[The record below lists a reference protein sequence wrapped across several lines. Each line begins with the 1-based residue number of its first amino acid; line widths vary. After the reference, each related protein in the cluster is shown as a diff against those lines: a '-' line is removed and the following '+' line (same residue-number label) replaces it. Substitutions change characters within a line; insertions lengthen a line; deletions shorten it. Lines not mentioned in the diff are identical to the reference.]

1 MTNMTMGHA
10 AFHPYHKIGVG
21 FDRMFHEL
29 DRLMQVG
36 TNTANGG
43 YPPFNLEKTGDAQYR
58 ITMAVAGFTDDEIEL
73 LQKENILTVIGAKI
87 TTVDESTF
95 LHRGIANRSFKR
107 EFVLAD
113 QIEVITAVLK
123 DGMLVIELKQLVVE
137 EHKPKKIPLAK
148 G

>member
-1 MTNMTMGHA
+1 MSKLTMGHA

-21 FDRMFHEL
+21 FDRMFQEL
-29 DRLMQVG
+29 DRLMQIG

-58 ITMAVAGFTDDEIEL
+58 ITMAIAGFTEDEIEL
-73 LQKENILTVIGAKI
+73 LQTENILTVVGVKHV
-87 TTVDESTF
+87 TEDDSEF
-95 LHRGIANRSFKR
+95 LYRGIANRSFKR

-113 QIEVITAVLK
+113 QVEVVTAALK
-123 DGMLVIELKQLVVE
+123 DGMLVVKLKQLLAA
-137 EHKPKKIPLAK
+137 EHTPKKIPLVR